1 MKTRKG
7 IEACKRKDDAPS
19 PSPYLIDILTPVL
32 RLEFP
37 ANKLTVTVDGGK
49 LVVADDERILA
60 TNPGARF
67 QVLNTLERYS
77 DTVRSFMQSLPK

>member
-1 MKTRKG
+1 MK
-7 IEACKRKDDAPS
+7 KRVSYKKKANEVQPC
-19 PSPYLIDILTPVL
+19 SPYLIDILTPVL
-32 RLEFP
+32 TLKFP
-37 ANKLTVTVDGGK
+37 TNKLTVTVDGGK
-49 LVVADDERILA
+49 LMVEDDERILA